1 LPQNNLILFLTSN
14 QEILWLGS
22 TIFFL
27 FSTILLYRL
36 FSHTGLQAAVVFSIL
51 LANLLGP
58 RLITIF
64 NIEISLGLLFYASI
78 FFATDVLSENF
89 GKKAATDA
97 VKLGFIVS
105 LIMIIV
111 MWLSLLFN
119 PSHSSQTAEYSL
131 KIHDAF
137 KIIID
142 LTPRFIIGSLL
153 AYYVSQRYDVWIFH
167 KIKKKTGENHL
178 WLRNNFS
185 TLSSQF
191 IDSSIYTVVVWW
203 SIVDIRTAIQIGLSE
218 YILKAVIALID
229 TGFVYWARS
238 SHNKKNNSSPVT

>member
-1 LPQNNLILFLTSN
+1 M
-14 QEILWLGS
+14 
-22 TIFFL
+22 
-27 FSTILLYRL
+27 
-36 FSHTGLQAAVVFSIL
+36 VFSIL

-64 NIEISLGLLFYASI
+64 KIEISLGLLFYASI

-153 AYYVSQRYDVWIFH
+153 AYYVSQGYDVWIFH
-167 KIKKKTGENHL
+167 KIKKHATN
-178 WLRNNFS
+178 
-185 TLSSQF
+185 
-191 IDSSIYTVVVWW
+191 
-203 SIVDIRTAIQIGLSE
+203 
-218 YILKAVIALID
+218 
-229 TGFVYWARS
+229 
-238 SHNKKNNSSPVT
+238 